1 MLAFFWTCH
10 VNTFSP
16 WCRKQKSALIPARN
30 SKWRLGRRWYVCKA
44 NRSWK
49 CGCGRRLWLFPEKVG
64 HTAKMLHG
72 GSAFCKRIISCETIH
87 SHWQCH
93 EPLSLTCP
101 AGTKTYIVH
110 PSTFKHIFISFFFL
124 GCLCPFCILCF
135 RCIVTFANF
144 TCSLFSFLLL
154 FSI

>member
-1 MLAFFWTCH
+1 MVQEAKKRFDSCEEFKVASRETVVRLQ
-10 VNTFSP
+10 S
-16 WCRKQKSALIPARN
+16 KQELEM
-30 SKWRLGRRWYVCKA
+30 
-44 NRSWK
+44 
-49 CGCGRRLWLFPEKVG
+49 RLWSKIVAVSREGRAHCENASRWISL
-64 HTAKMLHG
+64 
-72 GSAFCKRIISCETIH
+72 CKRIISCETIH